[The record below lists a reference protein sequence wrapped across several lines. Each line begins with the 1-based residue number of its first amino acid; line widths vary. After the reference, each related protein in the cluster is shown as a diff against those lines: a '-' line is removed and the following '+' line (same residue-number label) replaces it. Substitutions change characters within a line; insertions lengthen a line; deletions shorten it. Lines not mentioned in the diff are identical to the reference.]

1 MMADKHKTWRSNS
14 RRNTGKERNAHPVNL
29 PGDMTSRGWDFIL
42 WLDTKTTINRWSRMS
57 MTPSYNSRHWWE
69 TRGMERWYS
78 HGFQWEK
85 FVWEEK
91 QILCWLR
98 EECYARFDCRQE
110 VKVEKR
116 RTAATV
122 KEKGEAVFAWRP
134 KRKEEKQ
141 RWVCAWILL
150 HLTHRK
156 VLHFLAL
163 DFLFRQRVLYQ
174 PKQRHESFASSF
186 LFSLTLT

>member
-1 MMADKHKTWRSNS
+1 
-14 RRNTGKERNAHPVNL
+14 
-29 PGDMTSRGWDFIL
+29 MTSRGWDFIL

-141 RWVCAWILL
+141 GEMSLR
-150 HLTHRK
+150 
-156 VLHFLAL
+156 L
-163 DFLFRQRVLYQ
+163 DSSTLDSE
-174 PKQRHESFASSF
+174 KSSSF
-186 LFSLTLT
+186 SRFGLLVSTTSPLPTETTTWKFCLFLPLLAYSYLKTRGPHLSHCFNFLSSSPFS